1 MAGFILPNLL
11 DTMKKLFLLS
21 LIFIP
26 QFIHACSTCNVEYSE
41 AEKRGFIIATLLLI
55 ITPFLIGFL
64 IYKYILKNY
73 QNEN

>member
-1 MAGFILPNLL
+1 
-11 DTMKKLFLLS
+11 MKKLLLFS
-21 LIFIP
+21 LLFIP

-55 ITPFLIGFL
+55 FTPFIIGFM
-64 IYKYILKNY
+64 IYKYISKNY